1 MNIEQLSKTDTE
13 EALPSDLMGKRF
25 DHTPAKEWAVVCSYI
40 ADSLKQYDKDNW
52 EDSITEISSGLIP
65 VYYREQWDE
74 MNSLSLWA
82 EDDIEEEANELM
94 EGYDYDSTDSPIW
107 RVVNA
112 YLFIFY
118 RKATQIVIDYL
129 NEQEEGEE

>member
-1 MNIEQLSKTDTE
+1 MNVTE
-13 EALPSDLMGKRF
+13 LAQVKAFSSLPEELRVARF
-25 DHTPAKEWAVVCSYI
+25 NHTPSEAWVDTVSYI

-52 EDSITEISSGLIP
+52 EDQVTEIASGLIP
-65 VYYREQWDE
+65 VYYREQWEE

-94 EGYDYDSTDSPIW
+94 SGYDYDSTDSPIW

-112 YLFIFY
+112 YLFVFY
-118 RKATQIVIDYL
+118 SKATQIVIDYL

>member
-1 MNIEQLSKTDTE
+1 MNIEQLSKTDTA
-13 EALPSDLMGKRF
+13 EALPNDLMGKRF
-25 DHTPAKEWAVVCSYI
+25 NHTPAKEWAVACSYI
-40 ADSLKQYDKDNW
+40 ADSLKQYEQGEW
-52 EDSITEISSGLIP
+52 EDHITEIAAGLIP

-82 EDDIEEEANELM
+82 EDDIEAEANELM

-107 RVVNA
+107 RVINA
-112 YLFIFY
+112 YLFVFY
-118 RKATQIVIDYL
+118 SKATQAVIDYI